1 MAMCWITSLPEDV
14 IIECVARV
22 PRRYYPSL
30 SLVSKF
36 FRSLIGSPQL
46 YARRSLLDRTE
57 CCLYVTIY
65 SHDDDY
71 DRLYTLRQ
79 KINSSGDYCLVPI
92 PSLPPMPSSGSYVAV
107 GSKIYVMGGSC
118 FEVSSNALT
127 LIDCPLHTANHHL
140 PNMPRAVASSV
151 SGYINEKIY
160 VIGGCRSR
168 FPVFSE
174 GPMDVMVFDVKSE
187 TWESKTRPDNLVFD
201 WYSNSAVTWDDKIYF
216 RVLKHGFVYDPS
228 QDKME
233 KDDVLKSYHWVG
245 SECVIEGVLYYYST
259 ASKILRS
266 YDLKERSWKRVKGE
280 IGLSGTTCARTVT
293 YDKKVVVIFEKDID
307 RNKVELWCAEIK
319 LERDEQGEICARLDW
334 CAMATGKTV
343 KDVSPHDFVKAYA
356 SHLKRSG
363 KIELPPWT
371 DIVKTG
377 KLKELAPYDPDWY
390 YIRAASMAR
399 KVYLRGGL
407 GVGAFRRIYGGS
419 KRNGSRPPHFCK
431 SSGGIA
437 RHILQQLETMNIVEI
452 DTKGGRRITSS
463 GQRDLDQVAGR
474 IAAEI

>member
-334 CAMATGKTV
+334 CGCVFEGHSRLMNCLV
-343 KDVSPHDFVKAYA
+343 
-356 SHLKRSG
+356 LKLIS
-363 KIELPPWT
+363 
-371 DIVKTG
+371 
-377 KLKELAPYDPDWY
+377 
-390 YIRAASMAR
+390 AASLISCLLIVESVCFISVFLISTFLR
-399 KVYLRGGL
+399 LSVYGSGLRPGFGENP
-407 GVGAFRRIYGGS
+407 S
-419 KRNGSRPPHFCK
+419 RNGEDAYINLWEIK
-431 SSGGIA
+431 SPTPLRERFSC
-437 RHILQQLETMNIVEI
+437 V
-452 DTKGGRRITSS
+452 
-463 GQRDLDQVAGR
+463 
-474 IAAEI
+474 